1 MHPTK
6 VLCYARYRC
15 IVTWMECFHT
25 HFKCCTNFKSL
36 IYGVPNADQPET
48 APQNHC
54 KITCIRSDV
63 VLSRS
68 LIITTRITQL
78 EHKTIYLQYHYNS
91 HSSTELI
98 IAVARNFTHHKNLP
112 SSADS
117 AKCKTFMS
125 FLKRGRRRTFSN
137 RLQC

>member
-6 VLCYARYRC
+6 VLCYARYKC

-36 IYGVPNADQPET
+36 IYGVSNADQPET

-54 KITCIRSDV
+54 KITGIRSDG
-63 VLSRS
+63 VLSYS

-78 EHKTIYLQYHYNS
+78 EHKTIYLQYHYS
-91 HSSTELI
+91 YHSSTYLI
-98 IAVARNFTHHKNLP
+98 IAVDRNFTHRKNLP
-112 SSADS
+112 LSADL
-117 AKCKTFMS
+117 ANGKTFIS
-125 FLKRGRRRTFSN
+125 ISRRGRRRTFGN